1 MKNHTIWKF
10 SLVVRDGPQEVAMPR
25 RAIILDCFQQ
35 DPLQECD
42 GLIQFWALVNPNMLL
57 EIRTFRIYGTGHPI
71 ADEQVDQLA
80 HIATVPMLDGKLI
93 WHVFEIVTR
102 TIQTVYDGAP

>member
-1 MKNHTIWKF
+1 MKDHTIWKF
-10 SLVVRDGPQEVAMPR
+10 SLAIRDGPQEVAMPR
-25 RAIILDCFQQ
+25 RAIILDAFIQ
-35 DPLQECD
+35 DEKD

-80 HIATVPMLDGKLI
+80 HIATVPMLDGRLI

-102 TIQTVYDGAP
+102 TIQTVYDGPP

>member
-1 MKNHTIWKF
+1 MKDHTIWKF
-10 SLVVRDGPQEVAMPR
+10 SLAIRNGPQEVGMPR
-25 RAIILDCFQQ
+25 RAIILDCLHQ
-35 DPLQECD
+35 DPHQERD
-42 GLIQFWALVNPNMLL
+42 GLLQLWALVNPNMPL

-80 HIATVPMLDGKLI
+80 HIATVPMLDGRLI

-102 TIQTVYDGAP
+102 TIQTVYDGPP